1 MQVNLKGM
9 EVWDAINP
17 GGGVPPEMWLLLAKN
32 KTTKETWESVR
43 SMRVVLDRVKVANA
57 QRLMMEFENI
67 TFKEVELI
75 DEFGMRI
82 ESQAEK
88 LCAVGETITDARVA
102 KKILRVL
109 LKKFSQI
116 VVSIETLLDINSLMV
131 EGLVS
136 HLRSSEDRVTI
147 DSVTEQTSR

>member
-1 MQVNLKGM
+1 MQVNLEGM

-17 GGGVPPEMWLLLAKN
+17 GGGLRKNNRVALEALLRGVPPEMWLVLAKN
-32 KTTKETWESVR
+32 KTAKETWESVR

-57 QRLMMEFENI
+57 QRLMMEIENI

-82 ESQAEK
+82 ES
-88 LCAVGETITDARVA
+88 LVDNLHAVCETITDARVA

-109 LKKFSQI
+109 LKKFFCI
-116 VVSIETLLDINSLMV
+116 
-131 EGLVS
+131 
-136 HLRSSEDRVTI
+136 H
-147 DSVTEQTSR
+147 

>member
-1 MQVNLKGM
+1 MQVNLEGM

-17 GGGVPPEMWLLLAKN
+17 GGGLRKNNRVALEALLRGVPPEMWLLLAKN
-32 KTTKETWESVR
+32 KTAKETWESVR

-57 QRLMMEFENI
+57 QRLMMEIENI

-82 ESQAEK
+82 ES
-88 LCAVGETITDARVA
+88 LVDNLHAVCETITDARVA

-109 LKKFSQI
+109 LKKFFCI
-116 VVSIETLLDINSLMV
+116 
-131 EGLVS
+131 
-136 HLRSSEDRVTI
+136 H
-147 DSVTEQTSR
+147 